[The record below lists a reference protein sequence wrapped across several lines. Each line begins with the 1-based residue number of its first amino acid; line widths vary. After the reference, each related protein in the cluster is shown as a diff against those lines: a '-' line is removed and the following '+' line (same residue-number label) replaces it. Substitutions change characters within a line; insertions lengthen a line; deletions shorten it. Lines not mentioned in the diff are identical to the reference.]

1 MQPSTPNCQQVIRA
15 SLLKNRGRR
24 GAFIQGVS
32 AVLRPPP
39 DTPIVEYAETL
50 LKKAGL
56 HSPTAV
62 RDLSDLPKGRWIVRV
77 NLTPGAAFAAGPD
90 PLLCAAILGLSSTS
104 FYSPDRPVVWTHERL
119 KRAITL
125 HRLGNFYAD

>member
-1 MQPSTPNCQQVIRA
+1 MQPSTPNCQQVIQA

-32 AVLRPPP
+32 AVLRPPV
-39 DTPIVEYAETL
+39 DTPIVEYAGTL
-50 LKKAGL
+50 LKEAGL

-62 RDLSDLPKGRWIVRV
+62 RDLPDLPKGRWIVRV
-77 NLTPGAAFAAGPD
+77 NLAPDKDFAKDTD

-119 KRAITL
+119 KRGITL

>member
-1 MQPSTPNCQQVIRA
+1 MQPTSPNCQQVIQA
-15 SLLKNRGRR
+15 SLLRNRGRR

-39 DTPIVEYAETL
+39 DTPFVEYAETL

-62 RDLSDLPKGRWIVRV
+62 RDLPELPEGRWIVRL
-77 NLTPGAAFAAGPD
+77 NLTPDADFAEGTD

-104 FYSPDRPVVWTHERL
+104 FYSPDRPVVWTQERL